1 MTIILFQKA
10 IRCKVMQSTSLLFKW
25 TYNEHSWICCSKLQ
39 VRLEKSGMLFYPS
52 FRSRVPHSSSE
63 SWFMSW
69 VITWCFC
76 MLSVLSICSIWLR
89 FKKAIP
95 WLPQDDYDKL
105 ALQYLSYA
113 RCLILDT
120 FLWLSE
126 WWTVITFLHFAKIL
140 VPIVLV
146 YSIYSLKFECHKG
159 IVASLG
165 WSFHR
170 QIIHQWPLDSEKSRP
185 NASKARLQTARYL
198 LHVSASMVY
207 ALGFAL
213 MYLGMFSP
221 SCAIGE
227 CQRNQIWWHD
237 DMIAVPRWP
246 HRTPQLFI
254 NYRMKSV
261 AYLPWKRFIYSF
273 LFEFQACES
282 QDVPCKQTCFCQYQ
296 VHVHLTESKGQS
308 TRSLTLGSKTGR
320 WSIWAVQT
328 CHPEFLFVFLSNTM
342 SLKLAW
348 RMTSFPSSSRC
359 RPCTA
364 GPWECNGWLAIGGRK
379 GLRL

>member
-1 MTIILFQKA
+1 MQSDAINKFAIQMNMQWAFMDLLLQVAGEIGKERHAALSFLQKSCSTLQLRILVHVMSHNVMLLYAFSAINLQHLTAFQKGNSMIA
-10 IRCKVMQSTSLLFKW
+10 AGWLWQTSTTISLLCPVLNPW
-25 TYNEHSWICCSKLQ
+25 
-39 VRLEKSGMLFYPS
+39 RLSLAVGMMDS
-52 FRSRVPHSSSE
+52 
-63 SWFMSW
+63 
-69 VITWCFC
+69 
-76 MLSVLSICSIWLR
+76 
-89 FKKAIP
+89 
-95 WLPQDDYDKL
+95 DKL
-105 ALQYLSYA
+105 TYYILPRSWCPLSSYIPSTLWSLSATRALLRA
-113 RCLILDT
+113 
-120 FLWLSE
+120 
-126 WWTVITFLHFAKIL
+126 L
-140 VPIVLV
+140 V
-146 YSIYSLKFECHKG
+146 
-159 IVASLG
+159 AT

-170 QIIHQWPLDSEKSRP
+170 QIIHQWPLDSEKNRP
-185 NASKARLQTARYL
+185 NASKVRLQTARYL

-221 SCAIGE
+221 SRASGE

-237 DMIAVPRWP
+237 DMILVPRWP

-273 LFEFQACES
+273 LFEFQAGES

-328 CHPEFLFVFLSNTM
+328 CHPEFLFVFFVQHNV
-342 SLKLAW
+342 
-348 RMTSFPSSSRC
+348 P
-359 RPCTA
+359 
-364 GPWECNGWLAIGGRK
+364 
-379 GLRL
+379 